1 MWLWVFAGRQFE
13 DTFENAQWRKVKQ
26 MQPMWLC
33 IILCKRS
40 EETFENAQWRK
51 VTQMQPMWVC
61 IFTGMQFED
70 PFENT
75 HCWKVRKNST
85 IEIVNVSNANVY
97 LMYNKKIY
105 NFLAYFGLVTFFSSN
120 LNACLCTLFVMNQVK
135 LSFWGT

>member
-1 MWLWVFAGRQFE
+1 MQPMWICIFLCKRSE
-13 DTFENAQWRKVKQ
+13 KTFENAQWRKITQ
-26 MQPMWLC
+26 MQPMWIC

-97 LMYNKKIY
+97 LKYNKKIY
-105 NFLAYFGLVTFFSSN
+105 YFLLAYFGLVTFFYFKLVAYTFCDESS
-120 LNACLCTLFVMNQVK
+120 
-135 LSFWGT
+135 